1 MPFTLRI
8 DVRWMP
14 HIHVLAGKMPA
25 LQRNLHVAQAS
36 SLQLVFGLLLY
47 LISIP
52 LGSCFLILAI
62 FLDIFLLF

>member
-1 MPFTLRI
+1 MMTFNSYVFLLQAGSLR
-8 DVRWMP
+8 
-14 HIHVLAGKMPA
+14 
-25 LQRNLHVAQAS
+25 
-36 SLQLVFGLLLY
+36 LVFGLLLY